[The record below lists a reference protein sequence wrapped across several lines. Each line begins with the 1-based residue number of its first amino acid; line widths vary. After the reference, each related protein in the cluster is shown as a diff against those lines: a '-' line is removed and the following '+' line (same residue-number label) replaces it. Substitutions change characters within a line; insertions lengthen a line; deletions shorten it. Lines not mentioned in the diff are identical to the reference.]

1 VQALIKLG
9 SGDALRTE
17 LNKNLEAKK
26 MKVST
31 SVSDPVDV
39 DNEPQISWPVP
50 RLALKCDTKKWG
62 SASGLLRAMAADRTP
77 VADGR
82 DRTPRTAAQWA
93 ARSQAVQESWTG
105 LGIRHEMQSR
115 FCLRPSS
122 DSVSRTEA
130 VLRKLAGLEVPAP
143 SSRPIVEAHADGYR
157 LAKFGD
163 QDRRGAMDNFFFRL
177 AEVAQGRFE
186 HPNLH
191 QNHRYKS
198 ALEVVVSHDK
208 SEFITELEDLPDLNE
223 IVPNLDVLMT
233 PYPAGDEASEDG
245 QCEVSTQR
253 NITLFERQSCAIRGL
268 GVLHLICCVSPGFL
282 L

>member
-1 VQALIKLG
+1 MKKLG
-9 SGDALRTE
+9 SGDALMTE

-26 MKVST
+26 MNVST
-31 SVSDPVDV
+31 SVSDPVD

-50 RLALKCDTKKWG
+50 RLALKCDTKTWG
-62 SASGLLRAMAADRTP
+62 SASGLLRAMAADRTS
-77 VADGR
+77 
-82 DRTPRTAAQWA
+82 RTAAQWA

-122 DSVSRTEA
+122 DSVSRTEE
-130 VLRKLAGLEVPAP
+130 VLRALAGLKVPASASSSLSKPAP
-143 SSRPIVEAHADGYR
+143 SSRPIVTHDDGRYR
-157 LAKFGD
+157 LAEFRD
-163 QDRRGAMDNFFFRL
+163 QDRRGAMDNFFFSL
-177 AEVAQGRFE
+177 ARVAQGRFE

-233 PYPAGDEASEDG
+233 PHPAGDEASEDG